1 MEHTNLHVKRDLLQC
16 HKRPT
21 TVSYIDGA
29 HKSAYACSIHLAAD
43 VHKLSEQNFWGKN
56 HYTVTLQHQ
65 KNTPHQKKKT
75 PSSRR
80 LWSSACQEPREK
92 NTPFL
97 TFFV

>member
-43 VHKLSEQNFWGKN
+43 VHKLSEQNFWGQKPLYS
-56 HYTVTLQHQ
+56 HFTAPKKHTTPKK
-65 KNTPHQKKKT
+65 KNT
-75 PSSRR
+75 
-80 LWSSACQEPREK
+80 
-92 NTPFL
+92 
-97 TFFV
+97 